1 MIIGG
6 LEMKDCLRHTEDLQ
20 MVEQIQA
27 QKVGRKWLNIRCTM
41 WHSMQVK
48 KKKNCASLKNPS
60 LFCLETKQMQVAS
73 TVISSSLKLVG
84 E

>member
-27 QKVGRKWLNIRCTM
+27 QKVGRKWLNIRCIM

-48 KKKNCASLKNPS
+48 KKKIVHL
-60 LFCLETKQMQVAS
+60 
-73 TVISSSLKLVG
+73 
-84 E
+84 

>member
-20 MVEQIQA
+20 MDEQIQA
-27 QKVGRKWLNIRCTM
+27 QKVGRKWLKIQCTM
-41 WHSMQVK
+41 WHSMQV

-73 TVISSSLKLVG
+73 TVINSSLKLVR